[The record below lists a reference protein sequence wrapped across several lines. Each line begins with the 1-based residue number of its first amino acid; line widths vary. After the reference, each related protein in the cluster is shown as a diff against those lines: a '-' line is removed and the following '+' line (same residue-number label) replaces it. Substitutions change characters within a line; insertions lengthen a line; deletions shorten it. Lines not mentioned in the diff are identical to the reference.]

1 MISYTLTLLRHLI
14 HYYVYYSV
22 GKQYLYSDIQQL
34 LCTSFIAV
42 YFTIQPFKKQRNK
55 LLVSQPSVTMRQSTA

>member
-42 YFTIQPFKKQRNK
+42 YFTIQPLKNKETNYLCRN
-55 LLVSQPSVTMRQSTA
+55 PR